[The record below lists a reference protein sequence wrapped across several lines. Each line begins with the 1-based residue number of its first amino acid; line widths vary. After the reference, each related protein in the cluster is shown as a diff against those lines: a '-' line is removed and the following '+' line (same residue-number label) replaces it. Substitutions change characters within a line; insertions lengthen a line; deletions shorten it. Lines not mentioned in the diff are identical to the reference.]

1 MNQPE
6 IRVLSESDVDSF
18 WQLRLRALKEEP
30 ESFGV
35 AYEESANTPIA
46 DVAKRLQ
53 SSDDSFILG
62 AFMPTLI
69 GMLGFYRR
77 HELKI
82 RHKGTIWG
90 MYVAPEGRGQGVGEA
105 LMLAAIARA
114 TAIPN
119 LEQLLLTVVT
129 KNEAARNLYLSL
141 GFQPYGIEREALKLG
156 DRFLDEEMMILKLPK
171 T

>member
-1 MNQPE
+1 VNDPE

-30 ESFGV
+30 ESFGA
-35 AYEESANTPIA
+35 AYDESVDTPIA

-53 SSDDSFILG
+53 STDDAFILG
-62 AFMPTLI
+62 AFMPTLV

-77 HELKI
+77 QGLKI

-90 MYVAPEGRGQGVGEA
+90 MYVMPKSRGKGIGRA
-105 LMLAAIARA
+105 LMLSAIGRA
-114 TAIPN
+114 SKIPD
-119 LEQLLLTVVT
+119 LEQVVLTVVT
-129 KNEAARNLYLSL
+129 YNASARNLYLSM
-141 GFQPYGIEREALKLG
+141 GFHSYGVEREALKLG
-156 DRFLDEEMMILKLPK
+156 DRFLDEELMALKLIQ